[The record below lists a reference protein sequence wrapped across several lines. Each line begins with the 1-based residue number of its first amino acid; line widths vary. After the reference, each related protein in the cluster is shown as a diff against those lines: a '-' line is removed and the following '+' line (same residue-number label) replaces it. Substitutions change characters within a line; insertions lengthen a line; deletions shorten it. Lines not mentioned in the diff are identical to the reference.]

1 LRIHYKSAMTS
12 TKGDGI
18 EVVASNPRSLRGG
31 SIEKITFNQAN
42 NPSGVKF
49 FLYKRG
55 SNVSFAVGDMGA
67 VLTSVDVLKESL
79 AEGRYKGPQLY
90 KEITRSGLKLGVVLN
105 TAYFLYDNKEQD
117 DPDFDPAEGDEAGP
131 RIWEVSN
138 VSGSLVPSPGPL
150 AKDYKKRYNKQI
162 VAMIDDAFRK
172 NNIKVSTMKFYTEST
187 ELTEA
192 WDAEGVKRNADIG
205 SDRGYGITLK
215 PHKNPN
221 KHKHMLMTRST
232 GGKIKVKFDFGK
244 NPENVFV
251 GTPEEVADHINK
263 VLGLTE
269 GFEISEM
276 EETLNEKL
284 KPSDGLGAWIKDF
297 MKSDAPQFKGKSD
310 EEKRD
315 MAIAAFTDAGG
326 KLDEAKQP
334 SELDEAKP
342 KRRSALVGI
351 LSVKP
356 NSSEWRTAKLNT
368 DKNIEGAKGVTKL
381 KKGDTVDIHPFDSD
395 RYVGAVDK
403 SNQGTYFFLAKYSV
417 NESVQ
422 ENELDENVLAES
434 IKEIQDIV
442 KSKSAKSLK
451 FKQGGSM
458 KVDMTT
464 ANALLTV
471 YDALNP
477 SNKKKF
483 EELLTKNKNTFS
495 KMVDFSWKS
504 VGGKKEEYEMN
515 EEMSN
520 ISDAFESEDEFELSE
535 GNMDKLVKQL
545 RSAYGNIDKIDPSK
559 PAYDKLIKLLDSL
572 DKEQLKVLVN
582 AKIKFISKLAF
593 TRLNKAMSGNRNAP
607 LPKHTRLGEQMS
619 DKDMVDAVN
628 KMSKDELKKLMRD
641 KKNPMAKLAFRRF
654 NRMQNPKDYPSDQL
668 DENVLVKRGKKFQA
682 GVPKWFGVIM
692 RGLPKYPEQP
702 VAGWKTELETGSGMP
717 GYKSYLLHNDGL
729 GTWTVFADADNVGNR
744 PRMSS
749 KGPLGSFKSP
759 EEAMKFVEKAVLKE
773 GKNDSEVTF
782 ELPNGGKAIDFGRW
796 ATYVHKSAEDY
807 DKLSGSTVRL
817 VGITKDKGKRAEIEA
832 KLEEMGGFI
841 KSTNSLTDE
850 YTWDETRGAY
860 VRTDGEEGPME
871 VPVLIDKG
879 NPVADEV
886 PFVNK
891 YANTGEKNAR
901 KALGESSMTDD
912 QVAERELAL
921 FITNDAQTYK
931 QRIVPIVKNLARK
944 MSSAG
949 GDYDQNLAIKAFI
962 YAVDH
967 GMKRYKDE
975 FGSVIK
981 LDKAAKMN
989 LAEYLLDY
997 YMEDILDLM
1006 MR

>member
-1 LRIHYKSAMTS
+1 MHWTPPSQHQINNVNNPFRHLTEQQLRNQTQLNERAEGLPQDELLKLFGNLRRGTVLRIHYKSAMTS

-172 NNIKVSTMKFYTEST
+172 NNIKLSTMKFYTEST

-232 GGKIKVKFDFGK
+232 GGKIKVAFDFGK

-269 GFEISEM
+269 GFEISESAKAIHKKLMQKGRVSPIDTDRYPKRKGIEGPFRSRKTGKVFYYDPKEGKYYDPNSDMYLDVDDVM

-284 KPSDGLGAWIKDF
+284 KASDGLGAWIKDF

-326 KLDEAKQP
+326 KLDEAK
-334 SELDEAKP
+334 
-342 KRRSALVGI
+342 GI

-381 KKGDTVDIHPFDSD
+381 KKGDTVDIHPFDGD

-422 ENELDENVLAES
+422 E
-434 IKEIQDIV
+434 
-442 KSKSAKSLK
+442 
-451 FKQGGSM
+451 
-458 KVDMTT
+458 
-464 ANALLTV
+464 
-471 YDALNP
+471 
-477 SNKKKF
+477 
-483 EELLTKNKNTFS
+483 
-495 KMVDFSWKS
+495 
-504 VGGKKEEYEMN
+504 
-515 EEMSN
+515 
-520 ISDAFESEDEFELSE
+520 DEFELSE

-545 RSAYGNIDKIDPSK
+545 RSAYDKIDTIDPSQ
-559 PAYDKLIKLLDSL
+559 PTYDKLIKLLDSL
-572 DKEQLKVLVN
+572 NKEQLKVLVN

-654 NRMQNPKDYPSDQL
+654 NRMQNPRKYPSDQL
-668 DENVLVKRGKKFQA
+668 DENVLVKRGTKFQA
-682 GVPKWFGVIM
+682 GVPKWFGVVM

-796 ATYVHKSAEDY
+796 ATYVHKSAEEY

-817 VGITKDKGKRAEIEA
+817 VGITKDKRKRAEIEA

-989 LAEYLLDY
+989 LAEYLLDF

>member
-1 LRIHYKSAMTS
+1 MRVSKTIRDKVLEVVRKNKDISFMDVLDHMKDEMNSSASAIEKVIKEVLEWWEQSGKIIQTVNRRTKEGMYRMNESSSIAKSLVSDTLEEMGINAVPQSLNEYSRDGLPQDELQKLFSKLRKGSIIKITYKSAMS
-12 TKGDGI
+12 RNEKPFAVEVIKIAKKGSA
-18 EVVASNPRSLRGG
+18 EQ
-31 SIEKITFNQAN
+31 ITLKPAI
-42 NPSGVKF
+42 NPSPVMGPSRIRYY
-49 FLYKRG
+49 LYRENG
-55 SNVSFAVGDMGA
+55 IVSFTQADMSA
-67 VLTSVDVLKESL
+67 TLTSADILKES
-79 AEGRYKGPQLY
+79 
-90 KEITRSGLKLGVVLN
+90 
-105 TAYFLYDNKEQD
+105 
-117 DPDFDPAEGDEAGP
+117 
-131 RIWEVSN
+131 
-138 VSGSLVPSPGPL
+138 
-150 AKDYKKRYNKQI
+150 
-162 VAMIDDAFRK
+162 
-172 NNIKVSTMKFYTEST
+172 IKVSSMKFYTEST
-187 ELTEA
+187 ELTEEWTA
-192 WDAEGVKRNADIG
+192 DSVKRNAEIG
-205 SDRGYGITLK
+205 SSKGYGITLK

-232 GGKIKVKFDFGK
+232 GGKIKVAFDFGK

-269 GFEISEM
+269 
-276 EETLNEKL
+276 ETLHENRRLERFINRFHQIHPNLKLNDISKDELEKLADKAMKQADGSSKSLALLRIFLKKAGATGMIESVDEKL
-284 KPSDGLGAWIKDF
+284 KVSDGLGAWIKDF
-297 MKSDAPQFKGKSD
+297 MKSDAPQFKSKS
-310 EEKRD
+310 EKEKRD

-326 KLDEAKQP
+326 KLDEAK
-334 SELDEAKP
+334 
-342 KRRSALVGI
+342 GI

-381 KKGDTVDIHPFDSD
+381 KKGDTVDIHPFDGD

-422 ENELDENVLAES
+422 E
-434 IKEIQDIV
+434 
-442 KSKSAKSLK
+442 
-451 FKQGGSM
+451 
-458 KVDMTT
+458 
-464 ANALLTV
+464 
-471 YDALNP
+471 
-477 SNKKKF
+477 
-483 EELLTKNKNTFS
+483 
-495 KMVDFSWKS
+495 
-504 VGGKKEEYEMN
+504 
-515 EEMSN
+515 
-520 ISDAFESEDEFELSE
+520 DEFELSE

-545 RSAYGNIDKIDPSK
+545 RSAYDKIDTIDPSQ
-559 PAYDKLIKLLDSL
+559 PTYDKLIKLLDSL
-572 DKEQLKVLVN
+572 NKEQLKVLVN

-593 TRLNKAMSGNRNAP
+593 TRLNRAMSGNRNAP

-682 GVPKWFGVIM
+682 GVPKWFGVVM

-744 PRMSS
+744 PRMSP